1 MKASQM
7 GTEGTLGSSGTLC
20 EGEEKNE
27 VLPREEGW
35 GVQLSG
41 SVLS

>member
-7 GTEGTLGSSGTLC
+7 VTEGTLGSSGTPC
-20 EGEEKNE
+20 EGEEKN
-27 VLPREEGW
+27 